1 MVGWVTASV
10 AVRRVGRFLR
20 RNPWAIPI
28 LGFQVLLVSCAGLLA
43 AGLSVFA
50 EGVADVAYF
59 MLLFGVVA
67 ALVLFWRRGD
77 GE

>member
-1 MVGWVTASV
+1 VGWVSASEL

-28 LGFQVLLVSCAGLLA
+28 LGFQALLLSCAVLLAVGFSGL
-43 AGLSVFA
+43 A
-50 EGVADVAYF
+50 EGVANVAYF

-67 ALVLFWRRGD
+67 ALIVFWRRGD